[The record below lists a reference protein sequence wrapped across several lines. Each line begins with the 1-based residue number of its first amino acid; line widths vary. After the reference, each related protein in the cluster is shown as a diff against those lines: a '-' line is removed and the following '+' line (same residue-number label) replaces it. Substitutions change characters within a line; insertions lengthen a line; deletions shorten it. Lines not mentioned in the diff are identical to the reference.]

1 MTQELAAHPLATA
14 VTEWDRRWSIDA
26 GRADW
31 LEPEAEVI
39 ATVTAN
45 GPITALDIGCGIG
58 RHALALARLGCRVT
72 ALDGSSSGLDFARA
86 QAEAEKLAIDFR
98 EGSMLALP
106 LPDASCDYVLA
117 WNVIYHGD
125 RGVARQCLDEIQRV
139 LKPGGIYQ
147 GTMLSKRN
155 GRYGKGE
162 EVAPNTFVIHE
173 ESDKAHPHFYCNAA
187 ELVDLFQGFEVQS
200 LIDRPHQKPGSYH
213 WHLVADRL

>member
-1 MTQELAAHPLATA
+1 MTRKLAAHPLATA
-14 VTEWDRRWSIDA
+14 VPEWDRRWAIEA

-39 ATVTAN
+39 ATVAAN
-45 GPITALDIGCGIG
+45 GPVTVLDIGCGVG

-72 ALDGSSSGLDFARA
+72 AIDGSANGLDFARSQA
-86 QAEAEKLAIDFR
+86 QAEKLDIDFR
-98 EGSMLALP
+98 ESSMLALP
-106 LPDASCDYVLA
+106 LPDRSCDYVLA

-125 RGVARQCLDEIQRV
+125 SDVVRRCIDEIRRV

-155 GRYGKGE
+155 SRYGKGA
-162 EVAPNTFVIHE
+162 EVAQNTFVIHE

-187 ELVDLFQGFEVQS
+187 ELVDLFHGFELQS
-200 LIDRPHQKPGSYH
+200 LSDLPHQKPGSYH

>member
-1 MTQELAAHPLATA
+1 
-14 VTEWDRRWSIDA
+14 
-26 GRADW
+26 
-31 LEPEAEVI
+31 
-39 ATVTAN
+39 
-45 GPITALDIGCGIG
+45 
-58 RHALALARLGCRVT
+58 
-72 ALDGSSSGLDFARA
+72 
-86 QAEAEKLAIDFR
+86 
-98 EGSMLALP
+98 MLALP

-125 RGVARQCLDEIQRV
+125 RDVVRQCLDEIRRV

-173 ESDKAHPHFYCNAA
+173 ESDKAHAHFYCNAA
-187 ELVDLFQGFEVQS
+187 ELVDLYQGFELQS